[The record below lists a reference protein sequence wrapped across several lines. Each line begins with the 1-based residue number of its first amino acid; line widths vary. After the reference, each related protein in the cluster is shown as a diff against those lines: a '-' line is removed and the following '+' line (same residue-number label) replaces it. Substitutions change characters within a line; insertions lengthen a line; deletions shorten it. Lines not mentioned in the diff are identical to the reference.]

1 MLRYVNACLC
11 VFFVLLAGC
20 SFIDVITGKNTKK
33 QTPAPM
39 PSQTPTTGELVSY
52 LNKNAGQIESME
64 VEALDVEVKKG
75 LLITVGLNGWMVCQ
89 KPKNFRMQATIPAVG
104 GTAADLG
111 SNDREFWFWMSKA
124 DPPDL
129 FYCSH
134 ADVGRVQM
142 NIPIQPD
149 WVLEGMGMAT
159 ITPSENMRV
168 TMNARQGTIDLV
180 EPSRSPQ
187 GQNVFKVT
195 TFNARNVSGA
205 EPQVQSRRLVDEKG
219 REICAAYIT
228 QMQVDP
234 RTGILIPKEVKFE
247 YPADRITMR
256 LTLSQVTVNNQLNPQ
271 RTQQLFTRPNLPN
284 VRSID
289 LANYREA
296 SPTSGP
302 VRNAIGIF
310 RGTGR

>member
-1 MLRYVNACLC
+1 
-11 VFFVLLAGC
+11 
-20 SFIDVITGKNTKK
+20 
-33 QTPAPM
+33 
-39 PSQTPTTGELVSY
+39 
-52 LNKNAGQIESME
+52 
-64 VEALDVEVKKG
+64 
-75 LLITVGLNGWMVCQ
+75 
-89 KPKNFRMQATIPAVG
+89 
-104 GTAADLG
+104 
-111 SNDREFWFWMSKA
+111 
-124 DPPDL
+124 
-129 FYCSH
+129 
-134 ADVGRVQM
+134 M

-159 ITPSENMRV
+159 VTQTDNMRV
-168 TMNARQGTIDLV
+168 SVNARQGTFDLV

-187 GQNVFKVT
+187 GQSVYKVT
-195 TFNARNVSGA
+195 TFNAHNASGT

-228 QMQVDP
+228 QMQMDP

-256 LTLSQVTVNNQLNPQ
+256 LTLSKVTVNGELSSQQ
-271 RTQQLFTRPNLPN
+271 TQQLFTRPNLPN

-289 LANYREA
+289 LASYREA

-310 RGTGR
+310 RGTGRQ

>member
-11 VFFVLLAGC
+11 LLFVLLAGC

-33 QTPAPM
+33 QTPGPM
-39 PSQTPTTGELVSY
+39 PSQTPTAGELVSY

-75 LLITVGLNGWMVCQ
+75 LLLQVGLNGWMVCE
-89 KPKNFRMQATIPAVG
+89 KPRNFRMQATIPAMG

-129 FYCSH
+129 FYCSY
-134 ADVGRVQM
+134 ADAGRVQM
-142 NIPIQPD
+142 NLPIQPE

-159 ITPSENMRV
+159 ITPNDNMRV
-168 TMNARQGTIDLV
+168 SMNARQGTIDLV
-180 EPSRSPQ
+180 EPSRGPQ
-187 GQNVFKVT
+187 GQSVYKVT
-195 TFNARNVSGA
+195 TFNARTVSGA
-205 EPQVQSRRLVDEKG
+205 DPQVQSRRLVDEKG
-219 REICAAYIT
+219 REICAAYIR

-234 RTGILIPKEVKFE
+234 RTGVLIPKTVEFE

-256 LTLSQVTVNNQLNPQ
+256 LTLSQITVNGQLTPQ
-271 RTQQLFTRPNLPN
+271 RTQQLFTRPNIPN

-289 LANYREA
+289 LASYHEA